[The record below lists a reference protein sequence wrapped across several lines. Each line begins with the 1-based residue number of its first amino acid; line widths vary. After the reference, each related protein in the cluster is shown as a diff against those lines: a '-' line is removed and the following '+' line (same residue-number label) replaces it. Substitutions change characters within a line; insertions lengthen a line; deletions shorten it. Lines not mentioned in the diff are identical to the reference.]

1 PALSTYFSHLSDLTS
16 YRKDN
21 PEKQRIAALKQEAT
35 GYANLHVAVAQQCEI
50 LNKELEL
57 VRKQHERNKTIHQ
70 SRTISDADLEKSE
83 SVLLAKEYE
92 YAQSK
97 IELANTRLKSE
108 SVLLAKEYEY
118 AQSKIELAN
127 TRLKE
132 SGVQKEIVTLESQLR
147 ENQSEKERNL
157 HESLLNLSAA
167 IATWE
172 NRYVLKAPVD
182 GKVSFSKV
190 WNENQPVSEG
200 DLIMTVIPQ
209 EQGRIIGKV
218 KLPMEGA
225 GKVKE
230 GQQVVIKL
238 DTYPYLEFGL
248 LRGNVR
254 TIASAPDES
263 MYMVQVTLQDS
274 LRTSYGRTIDFHQEM
289 QGQAEIIT
297 ENMTLMNR
305 ILNPLRHIMRRQKM
319 I

>member
-1 PALSTYFSHLSDLTS
+1 M
-16 YRKDN
+16 
-21 PEKQRIAALKQEAT
+21 
-35 GYANLHVAVAQQCEI
+35 G
-50 LNKELEL
+50 
-57 VRKQHERNKTIHQ
+57 
-70 SRTISDADLEKSE
+70 
-83 SVLLAKEYE
+83 
-92 YAQSK
+92 
-97 IELANTRLKSE
+97 
-108 SVLLAKEYEY
+108 
-118 AQSKIELAN
+118 
-127 TRLKE
+127 
-132 SGVQKEIVTLESQLR
+132 
-147 ENQSEKERNL
+147 
-157 HESLLNLSAA
+157 
-167 IATWE
+167 
-172 NRYVLKAPVD
+172 
-182 GKVSFSKV
+182 
-190 WNENQPVSEG
+190 
-200 DLIMTVIPQ
+200 
-209 EQGRIIGKV
+209 
-218 KLPMEGA
+218 GA